1 MKVPFLSPTN
11 AVLSSRSLLTT
22 ISPYCNRRLSS
33 GNPEPHRV
41 QQKHSG
47 NQEMPVSG
55 PWMAS

>member
-1 MKVPFLSPTN
+1 MKFPLLSPTN
-11 AVLSSRSLLTT
+11 AVLSSRSLFTT
-22 ISPYCNRRLSS
+22 ISPYRTHRISS